1 MNPAIDHIT
10 IDELRIAVQWPGKH
24 DATPLVFLHGLGDS
38 SIMTF
43 SRIATHPA
51 LAALP
56 SLLID
61 LPGFGHSRAPVDWP
75 ATIEDHAAAVAAT
88 LDVLGITDATI
99 SGHSMGGSTALV
111 LAASR
116 PDLVTRLVLAE
127 PLLRK
132 EQSSLAIA
140 IANRSERVFIDRGY
154 EMLRVATR
162 RQAARGELAAIGF
175 REPLEHAQPEI
186 LHRSA
191 VSLLA
196 DRTPSFEKT
205 LASLRIPRVIIAGE
219 RTQVAPDL
227 LPDDVPLIRIPDAGH
242 SMMSENPD
250 AYARAV
256 AAAVTSPSG

>member
-1 MNPAIDHIT
+1 MTCRIDYLDIN
-10 IDELRIAVQWPGKH
+10 DLRIAGHWTSERSP
-24 DATPLVFLHGLGDS
+24 APLVFLHGLGDS

-43 SRIATHPA
+43 FRIATHPA
-51 LAALP
+51 LASMPA
-56 SLLID
+56 LLID
-61 LPGFGHSRAPVDWP
+61 LPGFGHSDAPADWP
-75 ATIEDHAAAVAAT
+75 ATIEHHAAAVASV
-88 LDVLGITDATI
+88 LDALGITGAPI

-116 PDLVTRLVLAE
+116 PDLVSRLVLAE
-127 PLLRK
+127 PLLRR

-162 RQAARGELAAIGF
+162 RQAARGERAAIAF
-175 REPLEHAQPEI
+175 REPLEHADPGI

-196 DRTPSFEKT
+196 DRTPSFEEA
-205 LASLRIPRVIIAGE
+205 LRSLRIPRTVIAGE
-219 RTQVAPDL
+219 RTPIVPDL
-227 LPDDVPLIRIPDAGH
+227 LPDDVPLVRITGAGH

-250 AYARAV
+250 DYASAI
-256 AAAVTSPSG
+256 AAVVIPPSG